1 MHLLPFRTDRGPG
14 VAIVRGALALD
25 LAALGAD
32 FPPTLDGI
40 IAGGEKLMDRI
51 KARVD
56 AEAMEWRP
64 VDSFTPAFP
73 IQGQHKIFCVGLN
86 YAAHAREGGNAIPEY
101 PALFMRSRESMIAAG
116 EPMIRPRAS
125 QKLDYEA
132 ELMVVIGKRARN
144 VDEAQALEHVFGYT
158 IFNDGSVRDY
168 QRKGAQWTPGKNFDR
183 TGPVGPVVVTSDSLP
198 PGCHG
203 LDIACR
209 LNGQTMQSSNTSDMI
224 FSVSR
229 TIAIISEFATLLPGD
244 LIAMGTPS
252 GVGYPRTPPVFM
264 APGDIVEVEIE
275 GIGILRNPIADE

>member
-1 MHLLPFRTDRGPG
+1 MHLLSFRAESGPG
-14 VAIVRGALALD
+14 VAIVRRARALD

-32 FPPTLDGI
+32 FPHTLDGI
-40 IAGGEKLMDRI
+40 IAGGQALMDRI
-51 KARVD
+51 KARAD
-56 AEAMEWRP
+56 TAAMEWHP
-64 VDSFTPAFP
+64 VDRFTPAYP

-116 EPMIRPRAS
+116 EPIVRPRAS
-125 QKLDYEA
+125 HKLDYEA

-144 VDEAQALEHVFGYT
+144 VDEAEALHHVFGYT

-183 TGPVGPVVVTSDSLP
+183 TGPVGPMVVTSDALP

-252 GVGYPRTPPVFM
+252 GVGYPRTPPVFL